1 MSRARSAPVN
11 LTRLSDIE
19 VRAIEQMF
27 RLYDSK
33 GTGRIPQHLSRNLC
47 RALGVDVPSHSLP
60 PQGSIKDIL
69 AVIDQRMPEPA
80 PVLNGQ
86 LETFG
91 QLAGEVEAD
100 PAEAEETK
108 TEDEGKANS
117 PSRRILSK
125 SGDKRDKFITTKS
138 INKFMV
144 SIGRPPMSKVELEQM
159 LTGMLDYDDCRPNA
173 AVAVGSFSSDMHSW
187 SRRANV
193 LKDL

>member
-1 MSRARSAPVN
+1 
-11 LTRLSDIE
+11 
-19 VRAIEQMF
+19 MF

-47 RALGVDVPSHSLP
+47 RALGVDVPAHSLP
-60 PQGSIKDIL
+60 PQGSLKDIL
-69 AVIDQRMPEPA
+69 AVIDQRMPEPV

-91 QLAGEVEAD
+91 QLAGEIEAD
-100 PAEAEETK
+100 PAEAEEVK
-108 TEDEGKANS
+108 TEGEGKVDS
-117 PSRRILSK
+117 PSRRSPSK
-125 SGDKRDKFITTKS
+125 GGDKRDKFITTKS

-144 SIGRPPMSKVELEQM
+144 SIGRPPMSKIEVEQM
-159 LTGMLDYDDCRPNA
+159 LTGMLDYDDCRPIA
-173 AVAVGSFSSDMHSW
+173 AVAIGSFSSDMHTW